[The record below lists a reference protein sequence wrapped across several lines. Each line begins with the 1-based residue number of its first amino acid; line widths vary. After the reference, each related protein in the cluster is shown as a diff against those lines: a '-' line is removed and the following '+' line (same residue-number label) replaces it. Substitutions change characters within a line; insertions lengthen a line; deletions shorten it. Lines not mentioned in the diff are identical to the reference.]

1 MRAGPVLGR
10 FDAAGIA
17 RLLSDTG
24 VVRALQHKGFGDMR
38 VVVEAEGR
46 ALPHILVL
54 GDKGAGPVLL
64 LDACLGEATV
74 RDDFFRERGFATD
87 QAMEFA
93 VVHWLREQDPT
104 VSFSRHR
111 PALPL
116 QHHPGLGVLRRAFR
130 AIVRMAQELG
140 KDGVA
145 NVPKFFHDA
154 VIFFRSRLFLFLD
167 GREQGRFEK
176 LAEALAEL
184 PIGDAS
190 LALVAAAVHEAGS
203 HPVPWLPGYQVFPV
217 SAAMT
222 AYLHSPVYAAQVE
235 SGRREAAYVVDGA
248 ALHRARAA
256 LTAGGGS

>member
-10 FDAAGIA
+10 FDAAAIA
-17 RLLSDTG
+17 RLLSNAG
-24 VVRALQHKGFGDMR
+24 VVRALQHKGFGNMR

-74 RDDFFRERGFATD
+74 REDFFRERGFATD
-87 QAMEFA
+87 RAMEFA

-104 VSFSRHR
+104 VPFSRHR

-116 QHHPGLGVLRRAFR
+116 QQHPGLGVLRRAFR
-130 AIVRMAQELG
+130 AIVGIAQELD

-167 GREQGRFEK
+167 GREQGRFEQ
-176 LAEALAEL
+176 LVEALADL
-184 PIGDAS
+184 PMGDAS
-190 LALVAAAVHEAGS
+190 LALVAGAVRDAQS
-203 HPVPWLPGYQVFPV
+203 QSVAWLPGYQVFPV

-222 AYLHSPVYAAQVE
+222 AYLHSPAYAADVAG
-235 SGRREAAYVVDGA
+235 GRREAVYRADTAV
-248 ALHRARAA
+248 LERARAA
-256 LTAGGGS
+256 LKA